1 MAAPNRARLTGV
13 VVGLNR
19 PSGAADRW
27 LLRVAVERVEP
38 EYGPQL
44 AEPGDEVDAVTVDPP
59 PELAPGVRVVAQA
72 EYVGGPTRGTF
83 RLHELTVLGA

>member
-13 VVGLNR
+13 VVGLTQ
-19 PSGAADRW
+19 PSDSADRW
-27 LLRVAVERVEP
+27 FLRVTVEKVEP

-44 AEPGDEVDAVTVDPP
+44 AEPGSEIDAVTFDPP
-59 PELAPGVRVVAQA
+59 PGLAPGVRVVAQA

-83 RLHELTVLGA
+83 RLNQLTVLGA